1 MIEPEKH
8 TDESLKQYTV
18 EIQEVI
24 SRMEDQKFVL
34 TNGIVVTTKSLLT
47 DFVNIINYYS
57 RETRKNKS
65 KILDLER
72 SEKRLQEHNKQL
84 EDRSNEVR
92 VELDV
97 KKSRLAS
104 VEDELVNVVRQNED
118 LRSELEAIKRT
129 KMNQRR
135 TIQK

>member
-1 MIEPEKH
+1 MIEPEQH

-57 RETRKNKS
+57 REARKNRS
-65 KILDLER
+65 QILDLER
-72 SEKRLQEHNKQL
+72 SVKGLREHNKQL
-84 EDRSNEVR
+84 ENRSDEVQ

-97 KKSRLAS
+97 EKSRLAS
-104 VEDELVNVVRQNED
+104 VEDELVNAVRQNED